1 MALLELACK
10 SGWPR
15 IHRDP
20 LASVSARARIKG
32 MGHHP
37 WPGK

>member
-20 LASVSARARIKG
+20 LASVSCVLELKACNTK
-32 MGHHP
+32 P
-37 WPGK
+37 S